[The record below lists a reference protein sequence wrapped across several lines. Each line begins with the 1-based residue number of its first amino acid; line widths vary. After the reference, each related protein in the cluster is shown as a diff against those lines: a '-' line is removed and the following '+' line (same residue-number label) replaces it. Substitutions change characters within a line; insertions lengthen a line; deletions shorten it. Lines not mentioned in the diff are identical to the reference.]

1 MSTEEITSAKDIYNL
16 DEEAFS
22 KLTAEDIIKHS
33 ETLDSGS
40 NNGEPKKDLEQPND
54 DTHETTEEDENTND
68 IPQEEGLEQEDETS
82 ENVNPDEYDDPNSSN
97 EPTKESTHKP
107 QVDKQKAPG
116 KGKSQE
122 GSQEPTTS
130 VDNSVAT
137 DFYNSITAPLKADNH
152 EYTFNDP
159 AKIRE
164 LIQKGINYNSKM
176 EAIKQM
182 RGVHEVL
189 SEADLLDPVKLSFL
203 IDVHNRKPEAIA
215 KLLQDSKLDTYELD
229 EQKASEY
236 KETSVNLD
244 QASKVAHFRAHYNDN
259 ANDPNYA
266 TVFEQAR
273 QWDEQSQEQFLNNP
287 EYLRTL
293 ADHKANGVY
302 DKVMNQVAYERNVNG
317 IRRPMLD
324 HYHEVGVRMFG
335 NGGGNAQ
342 VPTQNANN
350 TPITQ
355 GKVQTTK
362 RSSAEV
368 QAMRKKLGPTTS
380 SSPKPK
386 NTPKFKSAADIYKL
400 SAEEFS
406 KIDPELLKNIGK

>member
-1 MSTEEITSAKDIYNL
+1 MSTGIESPKDIYNL
-16 DEEAFS
+16 DDEAFS
-22 KLTAEDIIKHS
+22 KLTADDIRKQAEESANGSDQGNDGKETDEPDVDNHEHDTED
-33 ETLDSGS
+33 G
-40 NNGEPKKDLEQPND
+40 N
-54 DTHETTEEDENTND
+54 EEDPTVDN
-68 IPQEEGLEQEDETS
+68 GEQEDEPSDEVDPDSDNGS
-82 ENVNPDEYDDPNSSN
+82 EDP
-97 EPTKESTHKP
+97 EPTEPSTPIKDKP
-107 QVDKQKAPG
+107 KADS
-116 KGKSQE
+116 KGKSKKQE
-122 GSQEPTTS
+122 GSQEPTTE

-137 DFYNSITAPLKADNH
+137 DFYKSITAPLKADNH
-152 EYTFNDP
+152 EYTFDDP

-189 SEADLLDPVKLSFL
+189 SEANLLDPTKLSFL

-236 KETSVNLD
+236 KETSVDLD

-259 ANDPNYA
+259 VKNPNYA

-273 QWDEQSQEQFLNNP
+273 TWDEPSQQQFLNNP
-287 EYLRTL
+287 EYLSTL

-302 DKVMNQVAYERNVNG
+302 DKVMQQVAYERNING
-317 IRRPMLD
+317 VKMPMLD
-324 HYHEVGVRMFG
+324 HYHDVGVRMFG

-350 TPITQ
+350 IPTQQ
-355 GKVQTTK
+355 GKVTTTK
-362 RSSAEV
+362 RTSAEV
-368 QAMRKKLGPTTS
+368 QAMRKKLGPTTT
-380 SSPKPK
+380 SSPKTK
-386 NTPKFKSAADIYKL
+386 KTPKFKSAADIYKL
-400 SAEEFS
+400 SPEEFS